1 MARKYDSKANH
12 TLNKILPKSAQYLL
26 EDLYFAADKVEA
38 RAYALGAGWNEEN
51 YDLYDKARQ
60 ELFTITNDILKLTD
74 TVVKLKSQKV
84 VNEKAN
90 KEVYWYKIVDRPA
103 RDFLDRDLSNL

>member
-51 YDLYDKARQ
+51 YALYDKARQ
-60 ELFTITNDILKLTD
+60 ELFATTNNILKLTD
-74 TVVKLKSQKV
+74 TVVQLKSQKV
-84 VNEKAN
+84 VNEKAK
-90 KEVYWYKIVDRPA
+90 KEVYWYKIVDRPV
-103 RDFLDRDLSNL
+103 RDFLDRDLNNL